1 MSKNNKTHP
10 MLLSILLLVVGFVI
24 LIAGAEFLVRGASSI
39 ARRFGI
45 SPIVIG
51 LTVVAFGTSTPE
63 LAVNIFSALKGSS
76 DIAIGNIIGSN
87 IANILLILGLAALV
101 CPLVVKKNTVWKE
114 IPFALLGVVLVF
126 TMGNDLLF
134 DKVSFN
140 AITRTDGFSLI
151 AIFIIFMFYIFGIAK
166 VEGQSEHVTVYKT
179 WIASLMTFGGIGG
192 LFWGG
197 NLLVDNAIVLA
208 SHAGM
213 SESLI
218 GLTIVAV
225 GTSLPELATSVVAAA
240 HKHNDIAIGNI
251 VGSNIFNVFWIL
263 GLTST
268 MLQLPF
274 NPATNLDVLVSIGA
288 TVMLFMVMFIGKKH
302 TLERWQGGL
311 FILAYVVYIVYL
323 IYRG

>member
-1 MSKNNKTHP
+1 
-10 MLLSILLLVVGFVI
+10 MLIPILLLIVGFVI

-76 DIAIGNIIGSN
+76 DIAIGNVIGSN
-87 IANILLILGLAALV
+87 IANILLILGVSSLIY
-101 CPLVVKKNTVWKE
+101 PLVVKKNTVWKE
-114 IPFALLGVVLVF
+114 IPFALLAVILVF
-126 TMGNDLLF
+126 TMGNDSLF
-134 DKVSFN
+134 DGGSFN
-140 AITRTDGFSLI
+140 SITRTDGFSLI

-166 VEGQSEHVTVYKT
+166 TSGESEKVVVYKT
-179 WIASLMTFGGIGG
+179 WIASLMTLGGIGA
-192 LFWGG
+192 LFLGG
-197 NLLVDNAIVLA
+197 NILVNNAVILA
-208 SHAGM
+208 QAAGL
-213 SESLI
+213 SEALI

-225 GTSLPELATSVVAAA
+225 GTSLPELATSVVAAI
-240 HKHNDIAIGNI
+240 HKHNDIAVGNI

-263 GLTST
+263 GLTAT